1 MKRTK
6 LILAFSALLLA
17 SSASAQEVLTLEAC
31 RQEALQ
37 YNKEMAASKKQT
49 EAARHTMLSYR
60 GNFLPDISASGSGLY
75 SPTSGSFG
83 MEGGNLPV
91 FALDPTTG
99 QALQTAQI
107 AYFPGINLDY
117 RIGLVYTGGVHIDQP
132 IYYGG
137 KITAAYR
144 MAQAGHRLAQL
155 NEHLTSNEVIV
166 KTDEAYALVVK
177 AQELH
182 EVALK
187 YQSLLEE
194 LMKNVES
201 AYRHGLKPK
210 NDVLKVQVK
219 QNECE
224 LNVRKTENALRLATM
239 NLCHLLGR
247 ELTSPLTV
255 ETEYPEVEVVPA
267 LYGHRG
273 TYLLDISKRPEVGML
288 DEQVNIARQ
297 QVKLDRSALL
307 PQIGV
312 RGAFDYLHGLEV
324 NDKNLIDKSGVSVLL
339 NVKVPIY
346 HFGERSRKVQ
356 AAKAKLEQTRLQQQD
371 LNEQMQLEL
380 AQAANNLDEAHLE
393 AELAEKSLTQAE
405 ENMHVSRSQYDA
417 GLETLSDHLEA
428 QALWQSAYATRVNAK
443 FQLYLSSVAYR
454 KAAGEL

>member
-1 MKRTK
+1 MKQW
-6 LILAFSALLLA
+6 ILGISLLLA
-17 SSASAQEVLTLEAC
+17 APASAQEVLTLEAC

-37 YNKEMAASKKQT
+37 YNKEMAAAKKQT
-49 EAARHTMLSYR
+49 DAARLTMLSYR
-60 GNFLPDISASGSGLY
+60 GNFLPDITASGTGLY
-75 SPTSGSFG
+75 SPTTGSFG
-83 MEGGNLPV
+83 MDGGNLPV
-91 FALDPTTG
+91 FTLDPTTG
-99 QALQTAQI
+99 QALQTTQI

-117 RIGLVYTGGVHIDQP
+117 KIGLVYTGGVHLDQP
-132 IYYGG
+132 LYYGG

-144 MAQAGHRLAQL
+144 MAQAGHRMAKQ
-155 NEHLTSNEVIV
+155 NERLTSTEVIV
-166 KTDEAYALVVK
+166 KTDEAYALLVK
-177 AQELH
+177 AQEMR
-182 EVALK
+182 EVAVK

-224 LNVRKTENALRLATM
+224 LSVRKAENAVRLASM
-239 NLCHLLGR
+239 NLCHMLGR
-247 ELTSPLTV
+247 PLTTV
-255 ETEYPEVEVVPA
+255 LTVDADYPEVSEVAA
-267 LYGHRG
+267 LYGGR
-273 TYLLDISKRPEVGML
+273 TSYILDVTRRPESGIL
-288 DEQVNIARQ
+288 DEQVTIARQ
-297 QVKLDRSALL
+297 QVKLSRSELL
-307 PQIGV
+307 PQVGV
-312 RGAFDYLHGLEV
+312 RGAFDYLHGVEV
-324 NDKNLIDKSGVSVLL
+324 NDRNLIDKSAFSVLV

-346 HFGERSRKVQ
+346 HFGERTHKVQ

-371 LNEQMQLEL
+371 LTEQMQLEL

-393 AELAEKSLTQAE
+393 AELAEKSLQQAE

-443 FQLYLSSVAYR
+443 YQLYLSGVAYR

>member
-1 MKRTK
+1 MKHW
-6 LILAFSALLLA
+6 ILLA
-17 SSASAQEVLTLEAC
+17 SLFLASTASAQEVLTLEAC

-37 YNKEMAASKKQT
+37 YNKEMAAAQKQT
-49 EAARHTMLSYR
+49 AAARYTMLSYR
-60 GNFLPDISASGSGLY
+60 GNFLPDLSASGSGLY

-83 MEGGNLPV
+83 LEGGNLPV
-91 FALDPTTG
+91 FTLDPTTG
-99 QALQTAQI
+99 QALQTTQF

-117 RIGLVYTGGVHIDQP
+117 RIGLVYTGGIHLDQP

-144 MAQAGHRLAQL
+144 MAQAGHRLAKL
-155 NEHLTSNEVIV
+155 NERLTSTEVIV
-166 KTDEAYALVVK
+166 KTDEAYALLVK
-177 AQELH
+177 AQEMH

-224 LNVRKTENALRLATM
+224 LNVRKAENALRLASM

-247 ELTSPLTV
+247 ELTTQLTV
-255 ETEYPEVEVVPA
+255 ATEYPEAEVAPA
-267 LYGHRG
+267 LYSRRG
-273 TYLLDISKRPEVGML
+273 AYILDISQRPEVGML
-288 DEQVNIARQ
+288 DEQVTIARQ

-307 PQIGV
+307 PQVGV

-324 NDKNLIDKSGVSVLL
+324 NDKNLIDKSGFSVLL

-346 HFGERSRKVQ
+346 HFGERTRKVQ

-393 AELAEKSLTQAE
+393 ADLAEKSLAQAE

-428 QALWQSAYATRVNAK
+428 QAIWQQAFATQVNAK
-443 FQLYLSSVAYR
+443 FQLYLSGVAYR

>member
-1 MKRTK
+1 MRKEM
-6 LILAFSALLLA
+6 ILAFATCMLA
-17 SSASAQEVLTLEAC
+17 SAASAQEVLTLEAC

-37 YNKEMAASKKQT
+37 YNKEMAAAKKQT
-49 EAARHTMLSYR
+49 EAARLTMLSYR
-60 GNFLPDISASGSGLY
+60 GNFLPDFSASGTGLY

-83 MEGGNLPV
+83 LEGGNLPV
-91 FALDPTTG
+91 FTLDASTG

-117 RIGLVYTGGVHIDQP
+117 RIGLVYTGGLHIDQP
-132 IYYGG
+132 LYYGG

-144 MAQAGHRLAQL
+144 MAQAGHRLARL
-155 NEHLTSNEVIV
+155 NERLTSTEVIV
-166 KTDEAYALVVK
+166 KTDEAYALLVK
-177 AQELH
+177 AQELT
-182 EVALK
+182 EVARK
-187 YQSLLEE
+187 YESLLEE
-194 LMKNVES
+194 LRKNVES

-224 LNVRKTENALRLATM
+224 LNVRRAENALRLATM

-247 ELTSPLTV
+247 PLTSTLTV
-255 ETEYPEVEVVPA
+255 DADYPEVEEVPA
-267 LYGHRG
+267 LYSPRAS
-273 TYLLDISKRPEVGML
+273 YILDISKRPEVGML
-288 DEQVNIARQ
+288 DEQVTIARQ

-307 PQIGV
+307 PQVGV

-324 NDKNLIDKSGVSVLL
+324 NDRNLIDKSGVSVLL

-356 AAKAKLEQTRLQQQD
+356 ASKAKLEQTRLQQQN
-371 LNEQMQLEL
+371 LTEQMQLEL
-380 AQAANNLDEAHLE
+380 AQAANNLDEARLE
-393 AELAEKSLTQAE
+393 ADLAGKSLQQAE

-428 QALWQSAYATRVNAK
+428 QALWHQAYATQVNAK
-443 FQLYLSSVAYR
+443 FQLYLSGVAYR

>member
-1 MKRTK
+1 
-6 LILAFSALLLA
+6 
-17 SSASAQEVLTLEAC
+17 
-31 RQEALQ
+31 
-37 YNKEMAASKKQT
+37 MAAAKKQT
-49 EAARHTMLSYR
+49 EAAHYTMLSYR

-75 SPTSGSFG
+75 SPTTGSFG

-117 RIGLVYTGGVHIDQP
+117 KIGLVYTGGLHLDQP

-144 MAQAGHRLAQL
+144 MAQAGHRLAKL
-155 NEHLTSNEVIV
+155 NEHLTSTEVIV
-166 KTDEAYALVVK
+166 KTDEAYALLVK
-177 AQELH
+177 AQEMH

-224 LNVRKTENALRLATM
+224 LNVRKTENAMRLATM

-247 ELTSPLTV
+247 PLTSQLTV
-255 ETEYPEVEVVPA
+255 DANYPEVEVAPA
-267 LYGHRG
+267 LYSARPQAS
-273 TYLLDISKRPEVGML
+273 YMLDISKRPEVGML

-324 NDKNLIDKSGVSVLL
+324 NDRNLIDKSGVSVLL

-346 HFGERSRKVQ
+346 HFGERTRKVQ
-356 AAKAKLEQTRLQQQD
+356 AAKAKLEQTRLQQQN
-371 LNEQMQLEL
+371 LTEQMQLEL

-393 AELAEKSLTQAE
+393 ADLAEKSLTQAE

-443 FQLYLSSVAYR
+443 FQLYLSGVAYR

>member
-1 MKRTK
+1 MKQW
-6 LILAFSALLLA
+6 ILGISLLFTA
-17 SSASAQEVLTLEAC
+17 PISAQEVLTLEAC

-37 YNKEMAASKKQT
+37 YNKEMAAAKKQT
-49 EAARHTMLSYR
+49 DAARYTMLSYR
-60 GNFLPDISASGSGLY
+60 GNFFPNLTATGQGLY
-75 SPTSGSFG
+75 SPVSGSFG

-91 FALDPTTG
+91 FALDATTG
-99 QALQTAQI
+99 QALQTNQI

-117 RIGLVYTGGVHIDQP
+117 KIGLVYTGGIHLDQP

-144 MAQAGHRLAQL
+144 MAQAGHRMAQL
-155 NEHLTSNEVIV
+155 NEHLTSTEVIV
-166 KTDEAYALVVK
+166 KTDEAYALMVK
-177 AQELH
+177 AQEMH
-182 EVALK
+182 QVALK

-194 LMKNVES
+194 LRKNVES
-201 AYRHGLKPK
+201 AYRHGLKSK

-224 LNVRKTENALRLATM
+224 LSVRKAENAMRLASM

-247 ELTSPLTV
+247 ELTSSLTV
-255 ETEYPEVEVVPA
+255 DTEYPEAEVVPA
-267 LYGHRG
+267 LYSHRG
-273 TYLLDISKRPEVGML
+273 AYLLDISQRPEVGIL

-297 QVKLDRSALL
+297 QVKLNRSELL
-307 PQIGV
+307 PEVGV
-312 RGAFDYLHGLEV
+312 RGSYDYLHGLEV
-324 NDKNLIDKSGVSVLL
+324 NDKNLIDKGGASVLL
-339 NVKVPIY
+339 NVKVPLY
-346 HFGERSRKVQ
+346 HFGERTRKVQ

-393 AELAEKSLTQAE
+393 AELAEKSLAQAE

-428 QALWQSAYATRVNAK
+428 QALWQSAYATQVNAK
-443 FQLYLSSVAYR
+443 FQLYLSGVAYR